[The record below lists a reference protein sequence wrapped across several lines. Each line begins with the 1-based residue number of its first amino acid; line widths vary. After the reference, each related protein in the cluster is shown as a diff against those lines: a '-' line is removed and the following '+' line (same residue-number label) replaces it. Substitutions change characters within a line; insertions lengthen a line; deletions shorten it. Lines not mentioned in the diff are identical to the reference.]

1 MATHKTMSN
10 CTLSDWGCK
19 IENDSAS
26 PIWGTLPEAYEA
38 CSELLR
44 CGCKLKCSNRCKYAE
59 RIIYGAQIYAAVML
73 NAMNSTFI
81 DFNFNN
87 MFLVQKILI

>member
-10 CTLSDWGCK
+10 YTLSDWGWK

-26 PIWGTLPEAYEA
+26 PIWGTLPEASEA

-44 CGCKLKCSNRCKYAE
+44 CSCKLKCSDVNAE

-73 NAMNSTFI
+73 DAMNSTFI

-87 MFLVQKILI
+87 MFQVQKILI

>member
-10 CTLSDWGCK
+10 YTLSDWGCK

-44 CGCKLKCSNRCKYAE
+44 CGCKLKCSNRCKCRKNNLWCTDLCSCDAE
-59 RIIYGAQIYAAVML
+59 C
-73 NAMNSTFI
+73 
-81 DFNFNN
+81 DE
-87 MFLVQKILI
+87 